1 MIYCCNLRVTVV
13 YSHVEKGV
21 QMAEANG
28 KAKVFKVSSGLHQ
41 KVEKEA
47 DRKKR
52 TIRAHLEDILEKHF
66 ARQEGRK

>member
-1 MIYCCNLRVTVV
+1 
-13 YSHVEKGV
+13 
-21 QMAEANG
+21 MAEANG